1 MPPAIAT
8 EAGRFHGRWRTEGSA
23 GQGKRSYWRLTNC
36 ALLRSRS
43 ITN

>member
-23 GQGKRSYWRLTNC
+23 RANDPIGG
-36 ALLRSRS
+36 SR
-43 ITN
+43 IARF